1 MLHSG
6 GTFLISVLILSR
18 ITLLENVPWVVKIVQ
33 ANSFALLTTVY
44 SESSFLISSFSLWVL
59 PAVMLDT
66 TATTD

>member
-18 ITLLENVPWVVKIVQ
+18 ITLLENVPWVVKLVQ

-66 TATTD
+66 TD

>member
-18 ITLLENVPWVVKIVQ
+18 ITLLENVPWVVKLVQ

-59 PAVMLDT
+59 PAVMLDR
-66 TATTD
+66 TD

>member
-18 ITLLENVPWVVKIVQ
+18 ITLLENVPWVVKLVQ

-59 PAVMLDT
+59 PAVMLG
-66 TATTD
+66 TTD

>member
-1 MLHSG
+1 MLHGG

-18 ITLLENVPWVVKIVQ
+18 ITLLENVPWVVKLVQ

-66 TATTD
+66 TD

>member
-18 ITLLENVPWVVKIVQ
+18 ITLLENMPWVVKLVQ

-66 TATTD
+66 TD

>member
-18 ITLLENVPWVVKIVQ
+18 ITLLENVPWVVKLVQ

>member
-18 ITLLENVPWVVKIVQ
+18 ITLLENVPWAVKLVQ

-66 TATTD
+66 TD